1 MPAEGFE
8 PPTYGLQNRCTTTVL
23 SRHFDGTR
31 TRFGAPRAFYRA
43 RRLGNQHFSA
53 GATGLGPI
61 SGQKAPATA
70 ELDGKARRVY
80 TSTSMQSTKKPPAM
94 SYVSGSCD
102 RPLLYRTVDGV
113 LKAAVHEHPDRAA
126 LAVPYQSVRWSFA
139 EFDREV
145 EHVARG
151 MLACGLK
158 PGERI
163 GIWAPNCA
171 EWLLT
176 MFAAARVGL
185 VLVNINPAYRTTE
198 LEFALRLVGC
208 RALVF
213 APRFKGSDY
222 GQMLCSLI
230 PELLTAAPGRLYCA
244 VFPELRLLIQLGNE
258 PLRGTLG
265 FEDLSIAGHD
275 LDESTVASIADD
287 QDADRVFNIQFTSG
301 TTGTPKGA
309 ALTHFNIVNNGFFV
323 GEGMRLAASDRICI
337 PVPLYHCFG
346 MVLGVLAAMTHGA
359 ASVFSGEGFEPLAVL
374 DTVASERCTALL
386 GVPTMFIAE
395 LEHPRFGE
403 FDLLSLRTG
412 IMAGSPCPIAV
423 MRRVV
428 AEMHMPQVTICYG
441 MTETSPVSFQT
452 QPDDPLDRRVS
463 TVGRVHPHVQVK
475 IIDTQGRVT
484 PRGSP
489 GELLTR
495 GYSVMRGYWE
505 DTERTREAIDEGG
518 WMHTGDLAV
527 IDEEGFCNIVG
538 RVKDMIIRGGENI
551 SPREI
556 EEFLYRHP
564 AVFDVA
570 VVGVPDPKYGEAVCA
585 CIRLRDGTMATEE
598 EIREFCR
605 GAIAHYKVP
614 RYVHFVESFP
624 LTISGKVQKY
634 LIREHL
640 RAALNLVEQAHA

>member
-1 MPAEGFE
+1 MQ
-8 PPTYGLQNRCTTTVL
+8 PTRK
-23 SRHFDGTR
+23 
-31 TRFGAPRAFYRA
+31 P
-43 RRLGNQHFSA
+43 SA
-53 GATGLGPI
+53 A
-61 SGQKAPATA
+61 SF
-70 ELDGKARRVY
+70 
-80 TSTSMQSTKKPPAM
+80 
-94 SYVSGSCD
+94 VSGPCAQ
-102 RPLLYRTVDGV
+102 PLLYRTVDGV
-113 LKAAVHEHPDRAA
+113 LKAAVDESPDGLA
-126 LAVPYQSVRWSFA
+126 LVVPHQSVRFKFA
-139 EFDREV
+139 EFDREI
-145 EHVARG
+145 ERVARG
-151 MLACGLK
+151 MLACGVE

-176 MFAAARVGL
+176 MFGAARAGL
-185 VLVNINPAYRTTE
+185 VLVNINPAYRSHE

-222 GQMLCSLI
+222 VAMLHSLI
-230 PELLTAAPGRLYCA
+230 PELRASAPGRLFCTA
-244 VFPELRLLIQLGNE
+244 FPELRLLIQLGTE
-258 PLRGTLG
+258 PLSGTLS
-265 FEDLSIAGHD
+265 FDDLMASGHD
-275 LDESTVASIADD
+275 LDDTLLASIEDRL
-287 QDADRVFNIQFTSG
+287 DADQVFNIQFTSG

-309 ALTHFNIVNNGFFV
+309 ALTHFNIVNNGYFV
-323 GEGMRLAASDRICI
+323 GEGMRLTADDRVCI

-346 MVLGVLAAMTHGA
+346 MVLGVLAAMTHRA
-359 ASVFSGEGFEPLAVL
+359 ASVLPGEGFEPLAVL
-374 DTVASERCTALL
+374 QTIASERCTALH

-395 LEHPRFGE
+395 LEHPRFGD
-403 FDLLSLRTG
+403 FDLSSLRTG

-441 MTETSPVSFQT
+441 MTETSPVSFQS
-452 QPDDPLDRRVS
+452 QPDDPLERRVS

-475 IIDTQGRVT
+475 IIDAQGRVT
-484 PRGSP
+484 PRGIA

-495 GYSVMRGYWE
+495 GYSVMRGYW
-505 DTERTREAIDEGG
+505 DDAERTRDAIDENG

-527 IDEEGFCNIVG
+527 IDEEGYCNIVG
-538 RVKDMIIRGGENI
+538 RLKDMIIRGGENI

-556 EEFLYRHP
+556 EEFLYGHP

-570 VVGVPDPKYGEAVCA
+570 VVGVPDAKYGEAVCA
-585 CIRLRDGTMATEE
+585 CIRLRDGTTATEE

-605 GAIAHYKVP
+605 DQIAHYKVP
-614 RYVHFVESFP
+614 RYVRFLASFP

-640 RAALNLVEQAHA
+640 RRELNLEEEAHA